1 MCNFLTGINYSSSI
15 IAVSETWVSD
25 NEIKSLYN
33 IPGYNLVCKGRDSRR
48 GGGVGLNLKDGM
60 NYSVRNGF
68 ENTQNC
74 ESLFTEVKHA
84 YEKNTI
90 VGVISRPPD
99 GNVGDFNDEL
109 QVILDRI
116 SREGKW
122 GFLAGD
128 FNIDLLSHVSSS
140 FKDNFEN
147 LLSSHC
153 FYPTITYPT
162 RVTDS
167 TTTLIDNVFTNHY
180 NLKLKSSI
188 FETDISDHYPI
199 CVYCGET
206 SVAVQTGADYDIFKN
221 DTKTPNLLKFKNEIA
236 SYDWAE
242 VYSERDPNSAFTT
255 FHS

>member
-1 MCNFLTGINYSSSI
+1 MLSSCNENSKSSYLPEASCAYVNSETFCNFIGNEGKGFSLLHINARSLPKNYDTMYNFLTGINYSFSI

-33 IPGYNLVCKGRDSRR
+33 IPGYNFVCKGRDSRR
-48 GGGVGLNLKDGM
+48 GGGVGLYLKDGM
-60 NYSVRNGF
+60 NYSVRNDF
-68 ENTQNC
+68 ENTQHC
-74 ESLFTEVKHA
+74 ESLFIEVKHA

-90 VGVISRPPD
+90 VGVIYRPPD

-162 RVTDS
+162 
-167 TTTLIDNVFTNHY
+167 
-180 NLKLKSSI
+180 
-188 FETDISDHYPI
+188 
-199 CVYCGET
+199 
-206 SVAVQTGADYDIFKN
+206 
-221 DTKTPNLLKFKNEIA
+221 
-236 SYDWAE
+236 
-242 VYSERDPNSAFTT
+242 
-255 FHS
+255 